1 MNEIAQYYKDINPS
15 QKSTDLIQ
23 SQSKPQQKKI
33 MKIDNSKNIWKC
45 QKKKIIAKTSLKK
58 ENKFEEIMLAHTEI
72 YYKAITIKKLVF

>member
-1 MNEIAQYYKDINPS
+1 
-15 QKSTDLIQ
+15 
-23 SQSKPQQKKI
+23 

-58 ENKFEEIMLAHTEI
+58 ENKFEEIILPHTEI

>member
-15 QKSTDLIQ
+15 QKSTDLV
-23 SQSKPQQKKI
+23 SLKTLAKKKI

-58 ENKFEEIMLAHTEI
+58 ENKFEEIILPHTEI